1 MEHMGLGVFCMKFDF
16 SYHMLLIFV
25 DLPKQTDVCFK
36 TVFPMK
42 NHAVYMYRIK
52 TCLPQSYSGYL
63 SPKNSSDHQDDTTWK
78 TYTLLG
84 INISHQKSLLSRWFS
99 FSRLVGYVI
108 VPWRVVHVLL
118 KATGWC
124 WLWGVICWWKFSSS
138 AATAGTFP
146 GW

>member
-52 TCLPQSYSGYL
+52 TCLPRY
-63 SPKNSSDHQDDTTWK
+63 PNPT
-78 TYTLLG
+78 
-84 INISHQKSLLSRWFS
+84 
-99 FSRLVGYVI
+99 V
-108 VPWRVVHVLL
+108 
-118 KATGWC
+118 
-124 WLWGVICWWKFSSS
+124 
-138 AATAGTFP
+138 GTFLPKIPVTTRMTLP
-146 GW
+146 GKHIGTIFFKGNWIAGSGGFQLMEA